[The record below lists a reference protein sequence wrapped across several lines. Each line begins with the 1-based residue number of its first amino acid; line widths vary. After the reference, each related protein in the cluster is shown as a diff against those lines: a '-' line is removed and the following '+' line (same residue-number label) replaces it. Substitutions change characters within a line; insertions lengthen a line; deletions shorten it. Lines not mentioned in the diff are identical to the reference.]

1 MNKAW
6 LLLMLA
12 LVAGC
17 ATSPGPVGEEIAG
30 SPSITE
36 AVADPQAA
44 QGARVRWG
52 GIIARV
58 ENRADVSVIEVI
70 GKTLE
75 EDGRPE
81 EEAPSRGRFLAH
93 IKGFADP
100 ADYEQG
106 KEISVLGVVTG
117 TETRAIG
124 DFEYRY
130 PVVEVERVHLW
141 APRPMRREP
150 LHPYYYDPWG
160 PYYPWPYYRPY
171 SPWWPYY
178 W

>member
-6 LLLMLA
+6 LLLALA

-17 ATSPGPVGEEIAG
+17 ATGPRPVGEEIAG
-30 SPSITE
+30 SPSVTE
-36 AVADPQAA
+36 AVADPKAA
-44 QGARVRWG
+44 MGARVRWG
-52 GIIARV
+52 GIVARV
-58 ENRADVSVIEVI
+58 ENRADVSLVEVI

-75 EDGRPE
+75 ESGRPE
-81 EEAPSRGRFLAH
+81 EGAPSRGRFLAR

-100 ADYEQG
+100 ADFERG
-106 KEISVLGVVTG
+106 KEISVLGVVAG

-130 PVVEVERVHLW
+130 PVVDVERVHVW

-150 LHPYYYDPWG
+150 AYPYYYDPWG
-160 PYYPWPYYRPY
+160 PFHPWPYYRPY
-171 SPWWPYY
+171 GPWWPYY